1 MIIVSDGKAYHRVSA
16 ILQDHFDS
24 YKYAPEIKKN
34 EKAKVGTNVHNAI
47 LSMMCGNIVMVLERE
62 KPYFVSYLRWYNH
75 MKPTVKE
82 PEMRLYCDDLG
93 ITGQIDCLVTI
104 RGEKLPIL
112 LDYKCVSAKMKSWKY
127 QAHFYQYLLKKNNYK
142 VGNRMIFLALN
153 PKGKDP
159 IARCYD
165 FDPKTESAC
174 INMAREYYLR
184 KFNRLE
190 Q

>member
-1 MIIVSDGKAYHRVSA
+1 MITTADGKRYYRVSE
-16 ILQDHFDS
+16 ILQDHFDA

-47 LSMMCGNIVMVLERE
+47 LNMMYGNIVMVLDRE
-62 KPYFVSYLRWYNH
+62 KPYIASYLKWYHH
-75 MKPTVKE
+75 MKPIVKH
-82 PEMRLYCDDLG
+82 PEMRLYCDDLC

-127 QAHFYQYLLKKNNYK
+127 QAHFYQYLLRKNNYST
-142 VGNRMIFLALN
+142 GNRMIFLALN
-153 PKGKDP
+153 AKGKDP

-165 FDPKTESAC
+165 FDPNTEAYC
-174 INMAREYYLR
+174 INMAKEYHLR
-184 KFNRLE
+184 KLDGLK